1 MGEVDF
7 IIDREDSA
15 VPIEVKSGND
25 YRKHAA
31 LDHLLENYKLDKA
44 YMLYPGNT
52 ENEGKIIY
60 LPIYMAGLS
69 GGSESVSG
77 DITIPA
83 L

>member
-31 LDHLLENYKLDKA
+31 LDHLLENYKFEKA
-44 YMLYPGNT
+44 YVLYPGNT
-52 ENEGKIIY
+52 ENEGKITY